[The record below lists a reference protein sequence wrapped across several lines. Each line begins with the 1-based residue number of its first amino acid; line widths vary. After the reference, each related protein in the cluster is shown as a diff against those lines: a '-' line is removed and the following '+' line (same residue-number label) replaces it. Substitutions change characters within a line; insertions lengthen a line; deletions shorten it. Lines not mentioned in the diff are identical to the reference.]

1 MNLNIPFTTE
11 QVAALESLA
20 AECGMTADEYATKV
34 ILGVV
39 NARVD
44 ALFDASV
51 KALAD
56 DAAKLNY
63 ETRKALIAQVQTSIA
78 AAS

>member
-56 DAAKLNY
+56 AAAPLSY
-63 ETRKALIAQVQTSIA
+63 EKRTELIAQVQTTIA
-78 AAS
+78 NA